1 MNGLLCGQKNVVL
14 ISLGQKELKRATQ
27 LVVWTLLIFF
37 LKKLQ
42 KKVGLLPSSKL
53 KISLI
58 LSSNKTR
65 NIAHHT
71 LYIVLA
77 PRQNKTFFRALKALL
92 QESKT
97 HIPTS
102 IACQYTPFIS
112 SETLQSVI
120 LNLNKWFGLILQ
132 HQCVIIVHLMAPE

>member
-58 LSSNKTR
+58 LSPKQDKEHNPSHPVYCTR
-65 NIAHHT
+65 T
-71 LYIVLA
+71 
-77 PRQNKTFFRALKALL
+77 
-92 QESKT
+92 
-97 HIPTS
+97 
-102 IACQYTPFIS
+102 
-112 SETLQSVI
+112 
-120 LNLNKWFGLILQ
+120 
-132 HQCVIIVHLMAPE
+132 